1 VGPLTRTK
9 PESTFWDTLL
19 QTIEPDAEA
28 MEVIELQKHIH
39 PIYKITGTKTSCA
52 HTMTRYHEVDEKWAN
67 VHTAEDEGCSWV
79 LLLDALQGQ
88 EKFSRDW
95 DNSKEPGKNHTI
107 SYLIQ
112 RKQRCWDFMPLNI
125 TKPFATTTIC
135 HLVEIISMLGLVW
148 TEFDLK
154 QSVLTAEGNGYMV
167 KSEYMQGLGILT
179 RFSRLGKP
187 QHKEERM
194 IPCAEIKRLC
204 FGDVPSIFDDSK
216 QKLYFGPGRFES
228 TLRKLMP
235 RLDDECQRDFL
246 DNAEKPYVIASKSIP
261 LQTLSSAANRQTG
274 SFELLGMVAKSV
286 HIPGSRFRRLPNPCA
301 ATWNPNLNMID
312 CLLALSQQLKS
323 PDGPSLGD
331 HQLRNEI
338 QDLFTNGHLEKINLD
353 KRIQTYMRANKD
365 KNDPRERAAWAHSAD
380 AERAAHEQ
388 LVEEN
393 YDTAHRDLLDSLHDN
408 VLSIDRKL
416 EDMIDDVREVLACHF
431 NATSKLHRELEDL
444 LASATLDNTKE
455 KILINFYFA
464 AVLPQVTAGLPASAA
479 STPQRSTTL
488 KPPSITVTSS
498 NSSTLGAN
506 AADTRSAV
514 WLALMFKMCSWLF
527 LHDFN
532 SYDRM
537 IERSEF
543 SDNRLPVYIG

>member
-1 VGPLTRTK
+1 MGKLWATRTTRKFKWREFRYQVFFEVPVFYTANPGITVGPLTRTK
-9 PESTFWDTLL
+9 PESTFWDTLFQNNQKETYSENVKTL
-19 QTIEPDAEA
+19 EPEAEA

-52 HTMTRYHEVDEKWAN
+52 HTMTKYHEVDEKWAN

-88 EKFSRDW
+88 EKSSRDW

-148 TEFDLK
+148 TEFNLQ

-204 FGDVPSIFDDSK
+204 FGDVPSIFDQPK
-216 QKLYFGPGRFES
+216 QKLLFGPGRFEN
-228 TLRKLMP
+228 TLRKIMP
-235 RLDDECQRDFL
+235 RLDEECQRDFL
-246 DNAEKPYVIASKSIP
+246 DNTEKPYVIAS
-261 LQTLSSAANRQTG
+261 

-286 HIPGSRFRRLPNPCA
+286 HILGSRLGK
-301 ATWNPNLNMID
+301 ID
-312 CLLALSQQLKS
+312 
-323 PDGPSLGD
+323 
-331 HQLRNEI
+331 
-338 QDLFTNGHLEKINLD
+338 LD
-353 KRIQTYMRANKD
+353 KRIQTYIRANKE
-365 KNDPRERAAWAHSAD
+365 KNDPGARSGWAYTAE
-380 AERAAHEQ
+380 AERTAHEQ
-388 LVEEN
+388 LMEEN

-408 VLSIDRKL
+408 ILSIDRKL

-444 LASATLDNTKE
+444 LAGATLDNTKE

-464 AVLPQVTAGLPASAA
+464 EVLPKHTSKIGDAEAAFDHGDEQPVVDAGVECVGYPECGL
-479 STPQRSTTL
+479 
-488 KPPSITVTSS
+488 V
-498 NSSTLGAN
+498 GV
-506 AADTRSAV
+506 DV
-514 WLALMFKMCSWLF
+514 
-527 LHDFN
+527 
-532 SYDRM
+532 
-537 IERSEF
+537 
-543 SDNRLPVYIG
+543 